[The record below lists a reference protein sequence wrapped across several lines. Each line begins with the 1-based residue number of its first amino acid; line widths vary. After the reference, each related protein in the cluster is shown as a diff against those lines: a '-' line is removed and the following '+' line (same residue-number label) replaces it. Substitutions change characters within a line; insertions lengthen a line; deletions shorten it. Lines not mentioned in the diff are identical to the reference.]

1 MIQAASKYQPV
12 PKAQERRTA
21 PARASTC
28 DLIERAVRAPNRR
41 RTALL
46 RSKFPNVFIPA
57 FGALMGWKDF
67 ATREMRSGGLI
78 DQMLDYERRT
88 SAARF
93 RAVAKARKDYQHN
106 PRSDTRLVASIPVNE
121 FFRARQVDPHFWE
134 DRQNLKN
141 YKRDNPDAFI
151 RI

>member
-12 PKAQERRTA
+12 PVARERCAA
-21 PARASTC
+21 PARVSTATV
-28 DLIERAVRAPNRR
+28 IERAVRVRNSKR
-41 RTALL
+41 ALAL
-46 RSKFPNVFIPA
+46 RQRFPHVFIPA
-57 FGALMGWKDF
+57 FSALMGWKDW
-67 ATREMRSGGLI
+67 ATRELRPGGLI
-78 DQMLDYERRT
+78 DQTLDFERRT

-106 PRSDTRLVASIPVNE
+106 PKSDTRLVASIPVNE
-121 FFRARQVDPHFWE
+121 FFRARQVDPKFWE

-151 RI
+151 RL